1 MKKILTIGGS
11 DPSGFAGIQADLL
24 TFSKFGTR
32 GLSAITAITAQTEKG
47 VKAIWP
53 VSPVLVKKQVETL
66 LEKFRIDA
74 VKIGMLGTVENVGA
88 VKKLIR
94 KWKLKNIVLDPVMRS
109 TGGYPLLDRKGI
121 GSLKKLLGSVTVV
134 TPNLS
139 EAGIISGISVK
150 TIEDMERAAKK
161 IHSLGCRYVLI
172 KGGHLKGA
180 PVDVLYDGKRVFYFK
195 GRRIKGAPKKFHG
208 TGCLLSSAIAAGLAR
223 GKNVAEAIKD
233 AKGYVERVVRERGGA
248 GF

>member
-66 LEKFRIDA
+66 LKEFRIDA
-74 VKIGMLGTVENVGA
+74 VKIGMLGTVENAAA
-88 VKKLIR
+88 VKKLIK
-94 KWKLKNIVLDPVMRS
+94 KWKLKNVVLDPVIKS
-109 TGGYPLLDRKGI
+109 TGVYPLLKGT
-121 GSLKKLLGSVTVV
+121 GVSLKKLIPCVTLV

-139 EAGIISGISVK
+139 EAGILSGVRVK

-223 GKNVAEAIKD
+223 GESMKTAVKD
-233 AKGYVERVVRERGGA
+233 AKGYVREALQKRGV
-248 GF
+248 

>member
-47 VKAIWP
+47 VKATGP

-109 TGGYPLLDRKGI
+109 TGGYPLLDRKGV
-121 GSLKKLLGSVTVV
+121 GSLKKLLRYVTVV

-139 EAGIISGISVK
+139 EAGIISGIKVK
-150 TIEDMERAAKK
+150 NIKEMEGAAKR
-161 IHSLGCRYVLI
+161 IHRLGVKYVLI
-172 KGGHLKGA
+172 KGGHLRGA
-180 PVDVLYDGKRVFYFK
+180 PVDVLYDGKRFIYFRT
-195 GRRIKGAPKKFHG
+195 GRIKGPSERFHG
-208 TGCLLSSAIAAGLAR
+208 TGCLLSSAIAAGLAM
-223 GKNVAEAIKD
+223 GKRIDIAVRD
-233 AKGYVERVVRERGGA
+233 AKGYVRKTLQERRV
-248 GF
+248 

>member
-1 MKKILTIGGS
+1 MKKNLTIGGA

-74 VKIGMLGTVENVGA
+74 VKIGMLGTVENVDA
-88 VKKLIR
+88 VKKLIK
-94 KWKLKNIVLDPVMRS
+94 KWKLKNVVLDPVIKS
-109 TGGYPLLDRKGI
+109 TGVYPLLKG
-121 GSLKKLLGSVTVV
+121 VR
-134 TPNLS
+134 
-139 EAGIISGISVK
+139 VK

-180 PVDVLYDGKRVFYFK
+180 PIDVLYDGKRVFYYRGLRLK
-195 GRRIKGAPKKFHG
+195 GKRERFHG
-208 TGCLLSSAIAAGLAR
+208 TGCLLSSAIAAGP
-223 GKNVAEAIKD
+223 G
-233 AKGYVERVVRERGGA
+233 RGGNI
-248 GF
+248 

>member
-1 MKKILTIGGS
+1 MKKVLTIGGS
-11 DPSGFAGIQADLL
+11 DPSGWAGIQADLL
-24 TFSKFGTR
+24 TFSLFGTR

-47 VKAIWP
+47 VKASGP

-66 LEKFRIDA
+66 LKEFKIDA
-74 VKIGMLGTVENVGA
+74 VKIGMLGTSENVDA

-94 KWKLKNIVLDPVMRS
+94 KWKLKNIVFDPVIKS

-195 GRRIKGAPKKFHG
+195 GRRQKGAPKRFHG

-233 AKGYVERVVRERGGA
+233 AKGYVER
-248 GF
+248 

>member
-1 MKKILTIGGS
+1 MKKVLTIGGS

-24 TFSKFGTR
+24 TFSLFGTR

-74 VKIGMLGTVENVGA
+74 VKIGMLGTVENVDA
-88 VKKLIR
+88 VKKLIK
-94 KWKLKNIVLDPVMRS
+94 KWKLKNVVLDPVLKS
-109 TGGYPLLDRKGI
+109 TGGYPLLDKKGI
-121 GSLKKLLGSVTVV
+121 GSLKKLLRSVTLV

-139 EAGIISGISVK
+139 EAGILSGVRVK

-161 IHSLGCRYVLI
+161 IHSLGCRHVLI

-180 PVDVLYDGKRVFYFK
+180 PIDVLYDGKMVFYYR
-195 GRRIKGAPKKFHG
+195 GRRLKGKRERFHG

-223 GKNVAEAIKD
+223 GESMKTAVKD
-233 AKGYVERVVRERGGA
+233 AKGYVREALQKRGV
-248 GF
+248 

>member
-24 TFSKFGTR
+24 TFSLFGTR

-47 VKAIWP
+47 VKAIEP
-53 VSPVLVKKQVETL
+53 VSGSLLKKQVETL
-66 LEKFRIDA
+66 LSEHTVNA
-74 VKIGMLGTVENVGA
+74 VKIGMLGTAENAEA
-88 VKKLIR
+88 VAGLIKR
-94 KWKLKNIVLDPVMRS
+94 HHLKNIVLDPVLKS
-109 TGGYPLLDRKGI
+109 TDGYPLLDKKGI
-121 GSLKKLLGSVTVV
+121 GSLKKLLRSVTLV

-139 EAGIISGISVK
+139 EAGILSGVRVK

-180 PVDVLYDGKRVFYFK
+180 PIDVLYDGKRFIYFRT
-195 GRRIKGAPKKFHG
+195 GRIKGPSKRFHG